1 MDGPQ
6 PDVIKKKE
14 CHAQKAIA
22 GHLWYLIMDD
32 FVSLVVIWSHQIWK
46 WIWWK
51 LFQLLYGY
59 HLRIQVSRSLMFLTH
74 SHSCKYT
81 LIHKHTHTYIL
92 SYIHTLSA
100 SCTFACI
107 HDCTHSCTHSHSHTH
122 VFLLTYFCSHTHSP
136 TRILTNPLACSLIQS
151 HTHSPT

>member
-74 SHSCKYT
+74 SHSCNYT
-81 LIHKHTHTYIL
+81 LILKHTLIHTY
-92 SYIHTLSA
+92 TLSLMHVCMH
-100 SCTFACI
+100 SQL
-107 HDCTHSCTHSHSHTH
+107 HSQLYTHSLTYSCILTH
-122 VFLLTYFCSHTHSP
+122 LLTHFRSHTHSP
-136 TRILTNPLACSLIQS
+136 TRILTNPLTCSLIQS